1 MKILHEEAVNA
12 ARIGQVTGAKDVQQ
26 NQNALPV
33 QGTATIA
40 GAVTPAA
47 TVSFSA
53 QAQEIAK
60 ATAAVAAAPEIRT
73 NLVNS
78 LKARI
83 DKGEYNVSGADIADM
98 MMRRQSADSSLN
110 G

>member
-12 ARIGQVTGAKDVQQ
+12 ARIGQVAGAKNVQ

-33 QGTATIA
+33 QGTVTPA
-40 GAVTPAA
+40 GAVSPAA
-47 TVSFSA
+47 TVSFSS

-60 ATAAVAAAPEIRT
+60 ATAAVNAAPEIRT
-73 NLVNS
+73 DLVNS
-78 LKARI
+78 LKSRI
-83 DKGEYNVSGADIADM
+83 DKGDYNVSGADIADM
-98 MMRRQSADSSLN
+98 MLRRSSADTTLN

>member
-12 ARIGQVTGAKDVQQ
+12 TRIGQVTGANDVQ

-33 QGTATIA
+33 QATVTPA
-40 GAVTPAA
+40 GAATPAA

>member
-12 ARIGQVTGAKDVQQ
+12 TRIGQVTGAQDVQ
-26 NQNALPV
+26 NQAALPV
-33 QGTATIA
+33 QATALPA
-40 GAVTPAA
+40 SAESPAA

-98 MMRRQSADSSLN
+98 MMRRHDADSSLN